1 MRELTLEELE
11 LVAGG
16 LDTGDIVVTGDGGG
30 GGDWGDWGDWGG
42 GDFGDY
48 GGGGG
53 GDAGGGGDGG
63 DTSLPPIQAT
73 DNHGN
78 SVTIEPKV
86 DVNAKT
92 ADIIVTAANTAGDF
106 KVDFDLA
113 KMDVKS
119 VTLDI
124 HDGNATYTGT
134 ADLSSGMVTGI
145 YAVDFGNGTTG
156 TFSIGTDGSN
166 YSVNASVSLHF

>member
-16 LDTGDIVVTGDGGG
+16 TDSGDIVVTGDS
-30 GGDWGDWGDWGG
+30 GGDDWDG
-42 GDFGDY
+42 GDFGDYGDYGDDYGDY

-53 GDAGGGGDGG
+53 GDSGDSG
-63 DTSLPPIQAT
+63 DSLPPIQTT

-86 DVNAKT
+86 DPNAKT

-106 KVDFDLA
+106 KIDFDLA
-113 KMDVKS
+113 KLDVKS
-119 VTLDI
+119 LTLDI
-124 HDGNATYTGT
+124 KDSDSTYTGT
-134 ADLSSGMVTGI
+134 VNLENGMATGT
-145 YAVDFGNGTTG
+145 YSVDFGNGNTG
-156 TFSIGTDGSN
+156 SFSIGTNGTD
-166 YSVNASVSLHF
+166 YSVGFHLSLNF

>member
-16 LDTGDIVVTGDGGG
+16 TDTGDIVVTGGDSG
-30 GGDWGDWGDWGG
+30 GGDW

-48 GGGGG
+48 GGGDYG
-53 GDAGGGGDGG
+53 GDYGGDSGGGGGDSG

-86 DVNAKT
+86 DPNAKT

-113 KMDVKS
+113 KLDVNS
-119 VTLDI
+119 ITLDI
-124 HDGNATYTGT
+124 HDGANTYTGT
-134 ADLSSGMVTGI
+134 ANLDNGMATGT
-145 YAVDFGNGTTG
+145 YSVDFGNGNTG
-156 TFSIGTDGSN
+156 SFSIGTNGSD
-166 YSVNASVSLHF
+166 YSVGASVSLHF